1 MRRKAY
7 CHLSLEERG
16 YVSLGMIEGKS
27 LRALARELDRSPS
40 TVSREVRRNRGARG
54 YQARAAEGK
63 ARARVKVP
71 RRPRKLAS
79 PWLWQYVEC
88 HLRQQWSPQQI
99 ALSLKRAYPGDVS
112 KQVSH
117 ETIYATIYAYP
128 RGEIKRDLL
137 KELRQ
142 AHKWRRSRRQGKDR
156 RGQIPHMVSI
166 HDRPAEVEDRK
177 IPGHWEGD
185 LIKGTNQKAAIGT
198 LVERTTRLTL
208 LVKLNGLTANDAR
221 RAFAKKLRGVPAVF
235 RKSLTY
241 DRGKEM
247 SDHQRLAKQ
256 LKIDIYFCDPRSP
269 WQRATCENTNG
280 LIRQYFPKGMDL
292 VPVTQRQ
299 LNFVERRL
307 NNRPR
312 QGLGGAS
319 PYEAW
324 EELYRSVAS
333 ET

>member
-1 MRRKAY
+1 MGRTIY
-7 CHLSLEERG
+7 SHLSLEEREH
-16 YVSLGMIEGKS
+16 VSLGLDRGQS
-27 LRALARELDRSPS
+27 LRALSRELGRSPS
-40 TVSREVRRNRGARG
+40 TLGREVRRNRATLG
-54 YQARAAEGK
+54 YRASTAQRKAQARA
-63 ARARVKVP
+63 KVP

-79 PWLWQYVEC
+79 RWLWRYVER

-128 RGEIKRDLL
+128 RGEIRRDLL

-156 RGQIPHMVSI
+156 RGQIPNMVSI
-166 HDRPAEVEDRK
+166 HDRPAEIEGRK

-185 LIKGTNQKAAIGT
+185 LVKGTNQKAAIGT

-208 LVKLNGLTANDAR
+208 LVKLNGLTADEAR
-221 RAFAKKLRGVPAVF
+221 RAFARKLRRVPAVL

-241 DRGKEM
+241 DQGKEM
-247 SDHQRLAKQ
+247 SDHKRLAKQ
-256 LKIDIYFCDPRSP
+256 LKIDIYFADPRSP

-280 LIRQYFPKGMDL
+280 LIRQYFPKGTNL

-324 EELYRSVAS
+324 EELCRSVAS

>member
-1 MRRKAY
+1 MGRKDY
-7 CHLSLEERG
+7 RHLSLEEREH
-16 YVSLGMIEGKS
+16 VSLGLVQGKS
-27 LRALARELDRSPS
+27 LRSLARELDRSPS
-40 TVSREVRRNRGARG
+40 TLSREVRRNRGRRE
-54 YQARAAEGK
+54 YRAAIAHPK
-63 ARARVKVP
+63 ARVRAQIP
-71 RRPRKLAS
+71 RRPRKLVD
-79 PWLWQYVEC
+79 PWLWGYVER
-88 HLRQQWSPQQI
+88 HLHQQWSPRQI
-99 ALSLKRAYPGDVS
+99 ALSLKRAYPGEVS

-142 AHKWRRSRRQGKDR
+142 AHKYRRSRRQGKDR

-185 LIKGTNQKAAIGT
+185 LVKGTNQKAAIGT

-208 LVKLNGLTANDAR
+208 LVKLNGLTADDAR
-221 RAFAKKLRGVPAVF
+221 RAFARKLRGVPAVF

-241 DRGKEM
+241 DQGKEM
-247 SDHQRLAKQ
+247 SNHQQLAKQ

-280 LIRQYFPKGMDL
+280 LLRQYFPRGMDL

-312 QGLGGAS
+312 EGLDGAT

-324 EELYRSVAS
+324 DELYQSVAS